1 VRSRLEGCK
10 CEARAAVAFH
20 KPKPEPEPGPEPEP
34 DVATIVE
41 SLDAKLDRTLVF
53 DRRIPLFQ

>member
-1 VRSRLEGCK
+1 MRSRPEGCK

-20 KPKPEPEPGPEPEP
+20 KPGPGPGPGPEL

>member
-1 VRSRLEGCK
+1 MRSRPEGCK

-20 KPKPEPEPGPEPEP
+20 KPGPGPGPEL